1 MMMDSEHGLCKE
13 SITNDESVAIRVH
26 TGDHPLVLHWH
37 PLHHL
42 DVLPLHLA
50 PTWPAHLPPDVPQ
63 QHHLIS
69 GAGHHQ
75 LSSWHHLDIDFYWKV
90 TVPKH
95 MELP

>member
-1 MMMDSEHGLCKE
+1 MKR
-13 SITNDESVAIRVH
+13 ITNDESAAIRVH

-75 LSSWHHLDIDFYWKV
+75 LSSWHHLDILTYWKM
-90 TVPKH
+90 TVPNH